1 MYKIY
6 YVCLKNQITSI
17 SLHTVLWERDC
28 LAFFV
33 VTSYLQVFLSMHP
46 LIETSTYKAILS
58 RAQGDLSASLP
69 PDSGL
74 L

>member
-1 MYKIY
+1 MRTRLSGINPFLY
-6 YVCLKNQITSI
+6 
-17 SLHTVLWERDC
+17 E
-28 LAFFV
+28 FFV

-58 RAQGDLSASLP
+58 RAQGDLSAFLP